1 MLHLRHSYSTKMKG
15 KCVSLTKIQFL
26 KKFKA
31 NSVSLHFPP
40 KRVHKKLKKIV
51 PLYQDV

>member
-1 MLHLRHSYSTKMKG
+1 MLHLWRSYSTKMKE
-15 KCVSLTKIQFL
+15 KCVSLTKILFL

-31 NSVSLHFPP
+31 SSVSLHFPP
-40 KRVHKKLKKIV
+40 KRVLKNKKKIV